1 MQITV
6 TASQDLLQHL
16 AKEFLLLP
24 EYVVTRLSL
33 LTRDVSFWAPRNRQ
47 PQGCDTTR
55 LNQSTENLPHWN
67 MQGNDSQNGS
77 DERSGVVGFGSK
89 DLSCHSQ
96 ALF

>member
-33 LTRDVSFWAPRNRQ
+33 FTRDVSSWALENRQ
-47 PQGCDTTR
+47 PQRCDTTR
-55 LNQSTENLPHWN
+55 LNQSTKNLPHWK
-67 MQGNDSQNGS
+67 MQGYDVQKGSNGS
-77 DERSGVVGFGSK
+77 MGVAG
-89 DLSCHSQ
+89 
-96 ALF
+96 